1 MKWGLFMRKIYVI
14 HQWVSLICAVFL
26 LLLTLTGLP
35 LLFRGEI
42 NAWNTLNLPA
52 RGGALPLS
60 EIWAAL
66 PEGRAALTEAFPTKE
81 ILTVTPDASD
91 GTLYFLVKER
101 GGKASRAHM
110 RMGGEQI
117 MYDVRTGALFDR
129 KDRVYRS
136 EAVQEFMHTMHVLH
150 VRMGMDEGGRDFLAV
165 MCALS
170 VISIVTGVYLYL
182 PMTKSLAFGVR
193 RRRSSRLFWS
203 DWHKIA
209 SIFAGTWAVLMCV
222 SGIFIVL
229 YSVGIRDYHRTAHT
243 LAAEHFAVQAQDAP
257 QISSEEAYARIA
269 AEFPQKD
276 VISMRLPTADSAYY
290 IFQIAAPTVRATD
303 FALGEQAYLLA
314 SGDGAPLFVPVP
326 AWLTMAPFFLNLHI
340 HNHELLGEK
349 IFWALLIFMTAAMIV
364 TGIVLW
370 LTRWRNVISAAA
382 DAAQRRTN
390 SAWEEPVRV
399 AVLTMIVMI
408 APMYGVV
415 GEGLALALS
424 AYLVYYFVRAVRR

>member
-1 MKWGLFMRKIYVI
+1 MRKIYVI
-14 HQWVSLICAVFL
+14 HQWVSLVCALFL

-66 PEGRAALTEAFPTKE
+66 PEGTDALTQAFPTKE
-81 ILTVTPDASD
+81 ILAVTPDASD
-91 GTLYFLVKER
+91 GMLYFLVKDR

-150 VRMGMDEGGRDFLAV
+150 VRMGMEEGGRDFLAA
-165 MCALS
+165 MCVLS
-170 VISIVTGVYLYL
+170 VLSIVTGIYLYL
-182 PMTKSLAFGVR
+182 PMMKNLAFGIR

-229 YSVGIRDYHRTAHT
+229 YSVGIRDYHRTAHA
-243 LAAEHFAVQAQDAP
+243 LAAEHFAAQTNAT
-257 QISSEEAYARIA
+257 QISEEEAYARIA

-303 FALGEQAYLLA
+303 FALGEQAYLPA
-314 SGDGAPLFVPVP
+314 AGDGAPLFVPVP

-340 HNHELLGEK
+340 HNHEMTAEK

-370 LTRWRNVISAAA
+370 LTRWRNVVSAAA

-390 SAWEEPVRV
+390 AAWEEPARV
-399 AVLTMIVMI
+399 AVLTLIVMI
-408 APMYGVV
+408 APMYGGV

-424 AYLVYYFVRAVRR
+424 AYLVYYFVRAMRR